1 MTREVILSAVAKKK
15 LEQLLNYLEEE
26 FSKNTKFNFISA
38 LEKILERITHYPE
51 SFPKSLKVKSVRK
64 CLVGKHTIMF
74 YRFNKNRIEILTL
87 FDSRQNPEKM
97 PY

>member
-26 FSKNTKFNFISA
+26 FSQSIKFNFISA
-38 LEKILERITHYPE
+38 LEKVLKRVTQYPE
-51 SFPKSLKVKSVRK
+51 SFPRSLKMKSVRK
-64 CLVGKHTIMF
+64 CLIGKHTIMF

-87 FDSRQNPEKM
+87 FDNLQNPDNM